1 MDSGVEMI
9 DSLIERLNS
18 LKCEAEVANYS
29 PSYSAGIEASIAVVR
44 QHQTTPSQEANYWKT
59 RYLLLK
65 GKTEP
70 VSRYH
75 RGFNDGLKGACARA
89 EAHSKNNNLTGKCA
103 SKGTFRAHGAPES
116 EDESG
121 ARGAQPTE
129 QPVHISE
136 DDGCLTI
143 HLPHRNLMVNIA
155 EDDTVSYSDKS
166 NGYYANSGKDAIKRE
181 SGWLEYPGA
190 QPKLYDGMNLS
201 YPLLFNVKLP
211 GADYVYQGYYN
222 SENRCFYES
231 GDNTYREFKTDVV
244 GFMHYPLPDISRR
257 ESDE

>member
-1 MDSGVEMI
+1 MI

-70 VSRYH
+70 VSSLIDKEILAFAETQPVSGYH

-116 EDESG
+116 EAESG

-129 QPVHISE
+129 QP
-136 DDGCLTI
+136 DDCRAAFEKWLG
-143 HLPHRNLMVNIA
+143 A
-155 EDDTVSYSDKS
+155 
-166 NGYYANSGKDAIKRE
+166 KRE
-181 SGWLEYPGA
+181 RDHSDRYVDNWTQGLWTGWAGA
-190 QPKLYDGMNLS
+190 WHHKRELLNPDMPAQELRLHMGELSPDEVRVARAAIAWANTRIEGQQP
-201 YPLLFNVKLP
+201 
-211 GADYVYQGYYN
+211 
-222 SENRCFYES
+222 
-231 GDNTYREFKTDVV
+231 
-244 GFMHYPLPDISRR
+244 
-257 ESDE
+257 